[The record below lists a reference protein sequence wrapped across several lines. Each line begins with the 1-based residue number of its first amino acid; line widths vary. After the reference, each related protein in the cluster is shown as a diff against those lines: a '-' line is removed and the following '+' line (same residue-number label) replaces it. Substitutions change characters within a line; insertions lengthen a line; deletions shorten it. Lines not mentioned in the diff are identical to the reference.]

1 MLDTNTSVKTQEQLE
16 TAFYKLTSIK
26 YDDQRAQP
34 WKNMLKGAVL
44 DNSAKDSSLLQE
56 LENGG
61 FFVAAS
67 GGARSSP
74 SNRMA
79 TKHQYESTVKGTM
92 AWANSELEH
101 VGRIA
106 SIKDKDLQY
115 SYALSTVN
123 GMAHLRD
130 ALYQLVKD
138 PNYRA
143 HSMDLLR
150 THDAVIRVM
159 KHLIREYKVNLDTIR
174 MFNTRKVLTDF
185 SYLKN
190 VKGKAA
196 PKATRKANKS
206 RRGTRRS

>member
-1 MLDTNTSVKTQEQLE
+1 MEVDRYGDLHS
-16 TAFYKLTSIK
+16 
-26 YDDQRAQP
+26 
-34 WKNMLKGAVL
+34 VL
-44 DNSAKDSSLLQE
+44 DCSSVDVEGWTL
-56 LENGG
+56 G
-61 FFVAAS
+61 AACHS
-67 GGARSSP
+67 QLVCS

-79 TKHQYESTVKGTM
+79 SAHHYESTVKGTM

-138 PNYRA
+138 PNYRG

-159 KHLIREYKVNLDTIR
+159 KHLIHEYKVNLNTIR

-190 VKGKAA
+190 S
-196 PKATRKANKS
+196 PRSTRKSKNYRS
-206 RRGTRRS
+206 RNTRRV

>member
-1 MLDTNTSVKTQEQLE
+1 MSTASESFSDCECGYRCTSTKIRDLEIDRDGDPHSLDC
-16 TAFYKLTSIK
+16 
-26 YDDQRAQP
+26 
-34 WKNMLKGAVL
+34 
-44 DNSAKDSSLLQE
+44 SSLDVERWTLGA
-56 LENGG
+56 GG
-61 FFVAAS
+61 V
-67 GGARSSP
+67 RSAP

-79 TKHQYESTVKGTM
+79 TAHHYESTVKGTM

-106 SIKDKDLQY
+106 SVKDKDLQY

-138 PNYRA
+138 PSYRA

-190 VKGKAA
+190 AKGKA
-196 PKATRKANKS
+196 KATRKANKS
-206 RRGTRRS
+206 RRGTRRA